1 MQDSLIAK
9 RALLLRSPDQSSV
22 QFRCTASPD
31 HLEYDI
37 QVMLESEDCAVTVGQ
52 WGRALESAETECA
65 GAITL
70 AAVSAA
76 ILMLVVGILLYMDKT
91 GRLENY
97 L

>member
-1 MQDSLIAK
+1 MQDSLMAK

-37 QVMLESEDCAVTVGQ
+37 QVMLESSEDCAVTVSQ
-52 WGRALESAETECA
+52 WGALESAETECA

-76 ILMLVVGILLYMDKT
+76 ILMLVVGVLLYMDRT
-91 GRLENY
+91 GRLDNY

>member
-1 MQDSLIAK
+1 MAK

-37 QVMLESEDCAVTVGQ
+37 QVMLESADCAVTVSR
-52 WGRALESAETECA
+52 WALESETECA

-76 ILMLVVGILLYMDKT
+76 ILVLVVGVLLYMDRT